1 MDAGA
6 VVDHGLL
13 GIQLLLLLLLLL
25 LRLLLRRGA
34 VAVVRLLLRVR
45 LDGRGRGAQPG
56 VIVALVVLIVGL

>member
-13 GIQLLLLLLLLL
+13 GIQRLLLLL